1 MNSLV
6 YEEEIII
13 FEILRRIYAV
23 FSVHYIILAFRTN
36 RMIKSIEW
44 FTRLVS
50 YWRYLLRHEKNGGQL
65 HSDIAR

>member
-6 YEEEIII
+6 YEEKII

-23 FSVHYIILAFRTN
+23 FSVHYIIPAFRTN
-36 RMIKSIEW
+36 RTTTIIEW
-44 FTRLVS
+44 FIRLVS

-65 HSDIAR
+65 HSDTAR